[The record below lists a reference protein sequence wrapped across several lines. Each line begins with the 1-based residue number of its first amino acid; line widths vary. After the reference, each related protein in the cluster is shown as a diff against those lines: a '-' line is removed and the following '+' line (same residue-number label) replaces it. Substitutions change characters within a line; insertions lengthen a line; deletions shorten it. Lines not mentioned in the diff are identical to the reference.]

1 MGSESGPDVLDRRG
15 VGKDGIQHSDG
26 LGPVPAAAEPRELEA
41 LVGRGSHRDFL
52 PACGPEGGET
62 LIRHRDR
69 QRVNGRNE
77 KKVVRER
84 EACRL
89 EIWGFCNPTPS
100 SPLYYAM

>member
-1 MGSESGPDVLDRRG
+1 MESSTRMALD
-15 VGKDGIQHSDG
+15 Q
-26 LGPVPAAAEPRELEA
+26 
-41 LVGRGSHRDFL
+41 FL
-52 PACGPEGGET
+52 PLQSLASSRRSLAAGAIVTSSLPAGRRGGET